1 MSRAFDTIRGDKLL
15 TVLETFV
22 NDSELRI
29 IRMLLADTTLE
40 PILKRGK
47 GSSFAT
53 TIDTPQG
60 DSLSP
65 VLFVIYLEAAL
76 RDLRHNLPQRSLK
89 DINMTHYIAFA
100 DDVDFITNSNVFLD
114 EVQRLAPGCLLKWHL
129 IMNESKT
136 EHTNIHR
143 RNTRDVEQWRK
154 TRKLGSLL
162 GDVED
167 VTRRKQIATVAF
179 QRMWPLWVRK
189 RNISEVLRLRLYNA
203 FIVQVLTYNMGTR
216 G

>member
-1 MSRAFDTIRGDKLL
+1 MA
-15 TVLETFV
+15 VLETFV
-22 NDSELRI
+22 IDSELRI

-47 GSSFAT
+47 GSTFAT
-53 TIDTPQG
+53 TIDTPLG
-60 DSLSP
+60 GCLSP

-76 RDLRHNLPQRSLK
+76 RDLRHNLPQRPLG
-89 DINMTHYIAFA
+89 DINKPQYIADA
-100 DDVDFITNSNVFLD
+100 DDVEFISNSSVFLD
-114 EVQRLAPGCLLKWHL
+114 DVQRLAHGCLLKWH
-129 IMNESKT
+129 IIINASKT

-167 VTRRKQIATVAF
+167 VTRRKQLAAVAF
-179 QRMWPLWVRK
+179 QRMWSLWVRK
-189 RNISEVLRLRLYNA
+189 RNNSEGITPEALQRFRSPGTH
-203 FIVQVLTYNMGTR
+203 VQHGYVGAATNRMGSF
-216 G
+216 